1 MPIPT
6 TLSRPLPTNAR
17 RAPAT
22 RAPLRAAAITVLS
35 ALAAL
40 AASGA
45 SGQDELGWARTA
57 LERNGTLEFVSSDP
71 AAGTLTVRVKS
82 TGELRTVRADQL
94 IAALPSGGQKIRTAE
109 AAAGA
114 PPGQVLASGPG
125 YRITAANSAGG
136 TPGATQAELAARDL
150 PVEHR
155 HDPIICQGDRQMRI
169 DGKNLEFDFDAVDAS
184 AGCEVLITNS
194 RIAARGVGVAIH
206 SASVHIDNSVI
217 EGDTRAVDAS
227 GDAQIYAQSSS
238 FKGLIRRLDSAA
250 FHDLGGN
257 VGD

>member
-71 AAGTLTVRVKS
+71 AAGTL
-82 TGELRTVRADQL
+82 TVRADQL